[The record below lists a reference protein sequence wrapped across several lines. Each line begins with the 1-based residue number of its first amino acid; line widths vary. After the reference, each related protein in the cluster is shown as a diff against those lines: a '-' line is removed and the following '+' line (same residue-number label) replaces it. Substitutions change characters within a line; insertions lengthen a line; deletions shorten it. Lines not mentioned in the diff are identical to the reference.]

1 MRTLCPEVTREQPP
15 ALSDKL
21 NGRLDFLGLPA
32 VQDPWVPSLGWEDP
46 LEKEMAGSLV
56 CELGIKTTSTARVQ
70 RLQFLAALNTSC
82 LLRQRKTLDLE
93 STDLDVTIWLVTKLR
108 SLAQP
113 WAHCGAQ

>member
-1 MRTLCPEVTREQPP
+1 VGCDN
-15 ALSDKL
+15 SI
-21 NGRLDFLGLPA
+21 FLQ
-32 VQDPWVPSLGWEDP
+32 VS
-46 LEKEMAGSLV
+46 GSLD

-93 STDLDVTIWLVTKLR
+93 STDLDVTIWMVTKLR
-108 SLAQP
+108 SLAQH